1 MCNVVHLIRIDPKTL
16 QEKSSEVYSW
26 DPNKK
31 VSKAILQ
38 KSKAARLELWSL
50 EDEDVLVK
58 NGWIPAKRSDGS
70 DIVSEKGYRLYTFP
84 ERPRLKPFPY

>member
-1 MCNVVHLIRIDPKTL
+1 MCNVVHLVRIDPKT
-16 QEKSSEVYSW
+16 KSETHEVYSW

-38 KSKAARLELWSL
+38 KSKAARLELWSI
-50 EDEDVLVK
+50 EDGETLVE
-58 NGWIPAKRSDGS
+58 NGWFPARRADGS

-84 ERPRLKPFPY
+84 ERPILKPFPY

>member
-1 MCNVVHLIRIDPKTL
+1 MCNVVHLVRIDPKT
-16 QEKSSEVYSW
+16 KSEVQESYAW

-50 EDEDVLVK
+50 EDKDVLVEK
-58 NGWIPAKRSDGS
+58 GWFPAKRSDGS

>member
-1 MCNVVHLIRIDPKTL
+1 MCNVVHLVRIDPKT
-16 QEKSSEVYSW
+16 KSETQEVYSW
-26 DPNKK
+26 DPSRK
-31 VSKAILQ
+31 VTKSLLD

>member
-1 MCNVVHLIRIDPKTL
+1 MCNVVRLVRIDPKTKK
-16 QEKSSEVYSW
+16 ECTEVYSW
-26 DPNKK
+26 DTSRK
-31 VSKAILQ
+31 VTKALLQ

-58 NGWIPAKRSDGS
+58 NGWIPAKNGNGEV
-70 DIVSEKGYRLYTFP
+70 IVSKKGYRLYTFP